1 MKKVLVMSLFVF
13 LTLSGCASKN
23 VNEAVIP
30 QDKIYSVIFEGNP
43 EITDKRIMSSSGTQ
57 IGDVLLE
64 TPGNSN
70 LTQVKISIKEEHM
83 ALIQS
88 NTVFVVNNGYLK
100 TDIIGKTGEPLSEGE
115 RLLGFTGK
123 TKLLW
128 FKTKAKVSGLSQ
140 AAKNK
145 AEALYQKATK

>member
-1 MKKVLVMSLFVF
+1 MKKILVMSVFVF
-13 LTLSGCASKN
+13 LTLAGCASKN
-23 VNEAVIP
+23 VNDAVIP
-30 QDKIYSVIFEGNP
+30 QDKIYSVIFEGDP
-43 EITDKRIMSSSGTQ
+43 DITDKRVMSSSGIQ

-70 LTQVKISIKEEHM
+70 LTQVKISIKEDHLSLM
-83 ALIQS
+83 QS
-88 NTVFVVNNGYLK
+88 NTVFVVTNGYLK
-100 TDIIGKTGEPLSEGE
+100 TDTVGKTGEPLSEGE

-123 TKLLW
+123 TKLVW
-128 FKTKAKVSGLSQ
+128 FKTKAKVSGLSK